1 MVKERTKAHAARPM
15 RVLPQSCPDCTGVL
29 HADEE
34 GSPQLERCLWSAA
47 VLLEQME
54 DAYQQLFKEMP
65 RTPGGRKAVQRRIT
79 EVKQQCLV
87 IREMM
92 ENTHVA

>member
-1 MVKERTKAHAARPM
+1 MVGGRPFG
-15 RVLPQSCPDCTGVL
+15 T
-29 HADEE
+29 
-34 GSPQLERCLWSAA
+34 
-47 VLLEQME
+47 ME

-65 RTPGGRKAVQRRIT
+65 RTPGGRNAVQRRIT

-87 IREMM
+87 IREMI